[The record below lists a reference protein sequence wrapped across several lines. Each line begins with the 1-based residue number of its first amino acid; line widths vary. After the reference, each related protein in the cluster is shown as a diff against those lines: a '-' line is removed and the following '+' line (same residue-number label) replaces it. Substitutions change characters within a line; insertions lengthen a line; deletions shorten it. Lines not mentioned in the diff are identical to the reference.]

1 MADSLTLKMRGLAV
15 SSSSSQHVS
24 SGGGHHGLH
33 TSSKL
38 DRATSTTAT
47 TTTTSSASLP
57 RITPVVTKYRNPDL
71 GGRHDPATS
80 MVGSSGHHNNQDAP
94 RAALMRLAGG
104 APNFDRTAASA
115 SVSAAG
121 PSNSNLTKMGSP
133 KRLIGQHPAH
143 GIHGPAHG
151 TAARTLA
158 SKIVPAE
165 SKKAPI
171 PINSIQTSVVRDLVV
186 EKRTLDVAVEG
197 SRMSSVKDVA
207 RKSDSELEMP
217 FKA

>member
-1 MADSLTLKMRGLAV
+1 
-15 SSSSSQHVS
+15 
-24 SGGGHHGLH
+24 
-33 TSSKL
+33 
-38 DRATSTTAT
+38 
-47 TTTTSSASLP
+47 
-57 RITPVVTKYRNPDL
+57 
-71 GGRHDPATS
+71 
-80 MVGSSGHHNNQDAP
+80 
-94 RAALMRLAGG
+94 
-104 APNFDRTAASA
+104 
-115 SVSAAG
+115 
-121 PSNSNLTKMGSP
+121 MGSP

-207 RKSDSELEMP
+207 RKSDSELEIP

>member
-38 DRATSTTAT
+38 DRAASTA

-71 GGRHDPATS
+71 EGRHDQTAS
-80 MVGSSGHHNNQDAP
+80 MAGSSGHHSNQDAP

-151 TAARTLA
+151 TTARTLA

-171 PINSIQTSVVRDLVV
+171 PIPINSIQTSVVRDLVM

-197 SRMSSVKDVA
+197 GRMSSVKDVA

>member
-15 SSSSSQHVS
+15 SSSSQHVS

-38 DRATSTTAT
+38 DRATSTTT

-71 GGRHDPATS
+71 GGRHDQTAS

-115 SVSAAG
+115 SASAAG

-171 PINSIQTSVVRDLVV
+171 PIPINSIQTSVVRDLVV

-197 SRMSSVKDVA
+197 GRMSSVKDVA